1 MVGDHMGIL
10 GAVVFCCTP
19 HPTPPPLSFPPFL
32 FPFPLPPLGCT
43 AGAGGSPPDFFV
55 PRKHALASG
64 TSPVSNGT
72 GSRQSVFRERGDR
85 TGFERVRH
93 ASQSGFESD
102 RLRRAPPQRGTHP

>member
-1 MVGDHMGIL
+1 MAGDHMGIL
-10 GAVVFCCTP
+10 GAVVFAPPTP
-19 HPTPPPLSFPPFL
+19 SFLSPLPFSLSLLLPPSPPPTPPPLP
-32 FPFPLPPLGCT
+32 GGYT
-43 AGAGGSPPDFFV
+43 AGASDNPPYFFV

-85 TGFERVRH
+85 TGFERDRH

-102 RLRRAPPQRGTHP
+102 RLGSH